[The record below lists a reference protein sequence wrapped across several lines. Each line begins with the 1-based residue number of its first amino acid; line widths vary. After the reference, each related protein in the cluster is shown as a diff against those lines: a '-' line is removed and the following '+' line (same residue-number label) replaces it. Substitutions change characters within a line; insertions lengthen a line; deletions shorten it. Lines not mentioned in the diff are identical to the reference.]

1 MKKLIL
7 SGAALAALVASP
19 VLAADLPV
27 KAPILKAP
35 VVAVYNWSGCYF
47 GGYVGGA
54 FNSERVR
61 TTDPLSVTAPPFF
74 YNAAGG
80 ATAANGGIYSYD
92 LDSSVIGGGTLGCN
106 WQASGSAF
114 VFGLEAEG
122 GYMRLSRTVVD
133 PFSAAGPPF
142 VFFGGD
148 TRSSTRVGDWDAVFA
163 GRLGW
168 ASDRVL
174 FYVKG
179 GGGITD
185 VRASVVDAC
194 NIAPCGPA
202 TLTAVGNANTRAFW
216 VAGGGI
222 EWAWTNQWSIKAEYL
237 FLGLNETVN
246 ACGLASTG
254 FIFCAPHKVDGIH
267 TAKVG
272 LNYHFNWGG
281 PVTARY

>member
-27 KAPILKAP
+27 KAPIMKAP

-54 FNSERVR
+54 FNNERVR
-61 TTDPLSVTAPPFF
+61 TQDPLSTTAAPFF
-74 YNAAGG
+74 YNDGNPGPVAGG
-80 ATAANGGIYSYD
+80 GFYSYD
-92 LDSSVIGGGTLGCN
+92 LDASVIGGGTLGCN

-114 VFGLEAEG
+114 VLGLEAEG
-122 GYMRLSRTVVD
+122 GYMSLRRTVID
-133 PFSAAGPPF
+133 PFSLGPL
-142 VFFGGD
+142 VNFGGD
-148 TRSSTRVGDWDAVFA
+148 TRDSTRVGDWDAVIA
-163 GRLGW
+163 ARLGW
-168 ASDRVL
+168 ASDRTL

-179 GGGITD
+179 GGGFTD
-185 VRASVVDAC
+185 IKASVVDTC
-194 NIAPCGPA
+194 TIAPCGPA
-202 TLTAVGNANTRAFW
+202 TLFATGKKSAAFW

-237 FLGLNETVN
+237 FFGVNETVN

-254 FIFCAPHKVDGIH
+254 FTFCAAHKVDGIH
-267 TAKVG
+267 TAKLG